1 MCISLRNEKR
11 KGGEIMNERFVVFR
25 SNGDDLWYFH
35 LKANN
40 GKIIAQSEGYNTK
53 RSALNGIAS
62 IKKNAAK
69 AKIITR

>member
-1 MCISLRNEKR
+1 MLTNIM
-11 KGGEIMNERFVVFR
+11 GGEIVKTRFLLFQGVA
-25 SNGDDLWYFH
+25 SKQWYFH
-35 LKANN
+35 LKASN

-69 AKIITR
+69 AKIVMK